1 MRRPVVG
8 LLLVFAAGACT
19 RREDPSPPPF
29 QPPAP
34 RVSASA
40 APGRL
45 PAEERTWSFPQ
56 TSVGRM
62 SVVVVVP
69 ERTEGERFPVLI
81 ALHGRGETMKGPER
95 GARGWVSD
103 YALGRAAERLAHPP
117 LAVADFEGF
126 VEAPRLALLNSALG
140 AVPYRGLIVVCPY
153 LPDVLSSDDPFA
165 QAPPLAHF
173 LVDELIP
180 KVNAETPALG
190 TPVATGIDGVSLG
203 GRAAI
208 TVGLLRPE
216 AFGAVA
222 SLQAALDPRNASD
235 IVGRAERALAKNPKL
250 RLRLLTSSGD
260 YYLSTLTTIHRAL
273 GAANVPHDYV
283 VVSGPHDYAFNRGP
297 GALEMLTY
305 HDRVLRGA
313 PPP

>member
-1 MRRPVVG
+1 MRCPVGG
-8 LLLVFAAGACT
+8 LLLVFAAVACT
-19 RREDPSPPPF
+19 RREDPRPAPF

-69 ERTEGERFPVLI
+69 ERAEGERFPVLI

-117 LAVADFEGF
+117 LNEHDFEGF
-126 VEAPRLALLNSALG
+126 VEGPHLALLNRALA

-165 QAPPLAHF
+165 QAPHLAHF

-190 TPVATGIDGVSLG
+190 TPAATGIDGVSLG
-203 GRAAI
+203 GRAAV

-235 IVGRAERALAKNPKL
+235 ITTRAEHALAKNPKL

-260 YYLSTLTTIHRAL
+260 YYLGALTTIHGAL
-273 GAANVPHDYV
+273 RAANVPHDYV